1 MNSCMNENVLKS
13 NLRNRAEFYGPE
25 TLTAD
30 ERAFLGGHITYR
42 EFLGQEGAI
51 EDVGEAFDA
60 VLRGIH
66 DVLDAVTPRMFNA
79 VFKDG
84 SNLQRGNADD
94 AGADV
99 KAAEQVIIE
108 AWGKKL
114 VSTGLYVSI
123 PKGFVGLLWSRSGL
137 AAKHDI
143 EVGAG
148 CIDAPYRG
156 EVKVL
161 LRNFSD
167 SAAIIE
173 RGVRVAQM
181 IILPVLLTPWADV
194 RSMGDLGETDRGAGG
209 FGSTGL

>member
-1 MNSCMNENVLKS
+1 MNENVLKS
-13 NLRNRAEFYGPE
+13 NLRKRAALVGYKN
-25 TLTAD
+25 LTED
-30 ERAFLGGHITYR
+30 ERAFLDGHITYR
-42 EFLGQEGAI
+42 EYLYGPEEKI
-51 EDVGEAFDA
+51 EDVGKAFES
-60 VLRGIH
+60 LLEGI
-66 DVLDAVTPRMFNA
+66 DEILDAVTPKMFNT
-79 VFKDG
+79 VFNDG
-84 SNLQRGNADD
+84 SNLQRNNADD

-99 KAAEQVIIE
+99 KAAEQVIIG

-167 SAAIIE
+167 DAAIIE
-173 RGVRVAQM
+173 RGVRIAQM

-194 RSMGDLGETDRGAGG
+194 RSMDDLGETDRGIGG